1 MPDALPMA
9 VGEPTR
15 PRTGGRGDEPTP
27 AVFIDLDTVLLAM
40 HQGRRGLEIGMQA
53 DLPEAIG
60 RLHEIS
66 NRLIVLVDPPPSE
79 GAAGRDTQHRLEVAR
94 QSLGETADQ
103 LTFVTCPHGERR
115 TCECAKPDSGLIE
128 VALSDLRLRRRGS
141 WYIGGDQEG
150 MQAARGAGLHTVRI
164 GPVGEDHLDVVHR
177 PDQTAR
183 DLLDAAN
190 RIMLEALTSD

>member
-1 MPDALPMA
+1 MA

-40 HQGRRGLEIGMQA
+40 HQGRRGLEIGLQA
-53 DLPEAIG
+53 DLPEAID
-60 RLHEIS
+60 RLREIS
-66 NRLIVLVDPPPSE
+66 DRVIVLVDPPPSE
-79 GAAGRDTQHRLEVAR
+79 GAAGRETELRLQVAR
-94 QSLGETADQ
+94 EGLGDSAHK
-103 LTFVTCPHGERR
+103 LTFVACPHGERR

-128 VALSDLRLRRRGS
+128 VALADYGLKRRGS

-150 MQAARGAGLHTVRI
+150 MQTARGAGLHTVRI
-164 GPVGEDHLDVVHR
+164 GPAGEDHLDVVHR
-177 PDQTAR
+177 PDHEAR

-190 RIMLEALTSD
+190 RIMLEVLNTE